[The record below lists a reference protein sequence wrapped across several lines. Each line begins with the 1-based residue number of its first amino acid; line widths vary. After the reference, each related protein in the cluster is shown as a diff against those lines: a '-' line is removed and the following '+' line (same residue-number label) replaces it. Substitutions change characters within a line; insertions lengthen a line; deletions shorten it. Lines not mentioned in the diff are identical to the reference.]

1 MQIDSKAIFTLPGVS
16 EAYLRDRY
24 GLARGHEIE
33 SGKFSSPVSSSCLA
47 ANAFAWFNE
56 RPGLLP
62 PFAGLASVGEPLS
75 VNVEVQMR
83 CPWRGGVH
91 PWLDAAFETDAH
103 LVGVESKRFEPY
115 RDGKTA
121 DFSVAY
127 DRDVW
132 LGLEPY
138 DRVRQRLAAGDIS
151 FDHLDAAQL
160 IKHALGLSTQGRK
173 VGKAPILVYLFA
185 EPATLAGKS
194 LAAAIAKHRLEVAQF
209 ADLVSG
215 ASVRFCASSYRDW
228 IATWPEEHGVAA
240 HGRAILAA
248 FHP

>member
-24 GLARGHEIE
+24 DLARGHEIE

-56 RPGLLP
+56 RPHLLP
-62 PFAGLASVGEPLS
+62 PFAGLPVGAPLS

-103 LVGVESKRFEPY
+103 LVGIESKRFEPY
-115 RDGKTA
+115 RDAKTV
-121 DFSVAY
+121 DFSAAY

-138 DRVRQRLAAGDIS
+138 DNVRRRLAAGDIS

-173 VGKAPILVYLFA
+173 SGKASILVYLFA
-185 EPATLAGKS
+185 EPATHAGKA
-194 LAAAIAKHRLEVAQF
+194 LAAAIAKHRLEVALF
-209 ADLVSG
+209 SELVAG
-215 ASVRFCASSYRDW
+215 ASVHFCASSYRDW
-228 IATWPEEHGVAA
+228 IATWPEEHDVAA
-240 HGRAILAA
+240 HGRAVLAA
-248 FHP
+248 FQP